1 MLMSQ
6 EAALPFER
14 LGFDCDYGSE
24 VPNWHLVRCFHDSVT
39 ECPAVPALRIRS
51 YTNLHIPKQ
60 KGGPFG
66 PPSW

>member
-1 MLMSQ
+1 MSQ
-6 EAALPFER
+6 EAGLPFER
-14 LGFDCDYGSE
+14 LGFDCDYGS
-24 VPNWHLVRCFHDSVT
+24 VT
-39 ECPAVPALRIRS
+39 ECPAASTLRIRS